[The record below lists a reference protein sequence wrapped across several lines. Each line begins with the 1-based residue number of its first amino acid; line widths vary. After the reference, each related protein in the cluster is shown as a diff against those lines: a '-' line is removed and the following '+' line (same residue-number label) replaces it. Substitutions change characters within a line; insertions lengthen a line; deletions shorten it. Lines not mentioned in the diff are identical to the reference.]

1 MKRICYYLGY
11 DDGDILIR
19 DNPNAETADE
29 VVIQRYD
36 KTKMDW
42 VTDYDMCKI
51 YFGGIPVR
59 NITEEEANE
68 IIRKKQN
75 SNH

>member
-1 MKRICYYLGY
+1 MSYRYFIEH
-11 DDGDILIR
+11 DGDRLIR
-19 DNPNAETADE
+19 DKEGAL
-29 VVIQRYD
+29 VQRYD
-36 KTKMDW
+36 IDSNSW
-42 VTDYDMCKI
+42 VEDVEMAQI

-59 NITEEEANE
+59 SITEEEANE